1 MIRCAREGRKWAP
14 RCFLYQTVSRVSIK
28 DRNGARF
35 DEQIR
40 TYTHREIDR
49 EEMTRGDDADRC
61 CPAATR
67 QSRNIRGRNVARRS
81 PSPPWGLLSCT
92 AWRRASNNAI
102 HDETKGSFHR
112 RKRGEP
118 LYIPS
123 WTNHLRRPT
132 IPDSCVIPC
141 QAGMIARSPSSCND
155 QTINVSR
162 CRTISI
168 YPFWRNQS
176 LGTSLP
182 NWKLK
187 SRGDR
192 SFVRLFRKTH
202 FDKYK
207 YNL

>member
-1 MIRCAREGRKWAP
+1 MLSRSNKAESQYPGEKRSKEISLTTVGVIIVHGVETCQQQRYPRRDKRKLSSSKERRA
-14 RCFLYQTVSRVSIK
+14 L
-28 DRNGARF
+28 
-35 DEQIR
+35 
-40 TYTHREIDR
+40 TYT
-49 EEMTRGDDADRC
+49 
-61 CPAATR
+61 
-67 QSRNIRGRNVARRS
+67 S
-81 PSPPWGLLSCT
+81 
-92 AWRRASNNAI
+92 
-102 HDETKGSFHR
+102 
-112 RKRGEP
+112 
-118 LYIPS
+118 S

-192 SFVRLFRKTH
+192 SFVRPFRKTH